1 VPSTLISPSVAWT
14 PPGVTGLAKAA
25 AELAAAY
32 SGVIHPPPFLIP
44 IYKAAGRRYHVQW
57 SVLAAINSIESDY
70 GRDLHISTAGAI
82 GWMQFMRPTWDE
94 YAVTR
99 SGHGRPNPY
108 DPTDA
113 IFSAARYLA
122 ANGARHDLRGAI
134 FAYNHA
140 GWYVDQVVARAEAIA
155 VANPPGG
162 AAILQP
168 SGVAIAP
175 RHAPREVKLAIAAA
189 NKIRSTPYPEPDAH
203 FGTLTRLWP
212 AYDCSGAVSYVLFKA
227 GLHSAVPD
235 VAATLEHWGKP
246 GPGRW
251 ITVYASANH
260 TFIVIAGLAFDTA
273 DFGGPDL
280 PGGTGPRWRADPIGN
295 LADGASYVVRH
306 PAGL

>member
-1 VPSTLISPSVAWT
+1 MPRTIVTFLVTRTLI
-14 PPGVTGLAKAA
+14 
-25 AELAAAY
+25 
-32 SGVIHPPPFLIP
+32 
-44 IYKAAGRRYHVQW
+44 
-57 SVLAAINSIESDY
+57 
-70 GRDLHISTAGAI
+70 GAI
-82 GWMQFMRPTWDE
+82 GAAGAT
-94 YAVTR
+94 
-99 SGHGRPNPY
+99 SGCSSG
-108 DPTDA
+108 
-113 IFSAARYLA
+113 
-122 ANGARHDLRGAI
+122 
-134 FAYNHA
+134 
-140 GWYVDQVVARAEAIA
+140 
-155 VANPPGG
+155 ANPPGG
-162 AAILQP
+162 AAILLP
-168 SGVAIAP
+168 TGRAIAP

-189 NKIRSTPYPEPDAH
+189 NKIRFTPYPEPDAH

-235 VAATLEHWGKP
+235 VAATLENWGKP

-251 ITVYASANH
+251 ITVYASAHH